1 MKKKKNINK
10 DADEENDKKII
21 KRTLRLEA
29 RVTEQ
34 EYAKAKELAKTCGLS
49 MSNYV
54 RRTALGQHPRQRLTE
69 REVEALCSLTD
80 ARGDLI
86 RIVAAVKSIQ
96 ADRRA
101 MYFSD
106 TRFVERWMI
115 AATQLI
121 NRWGKSQYH
130 TPWRKCHKILRQQGQ
145 GGYSQSQSVAR

>member
-1 MKKKKNINK
+1 MKKKNNT
-10 DADEENDKKII
+10 DNEVDEENDKKVIR
-21 KRTLRLEA
+21 RTLRLEA

-69 REVEALCSLTD
+69 HEVEALCSLTD

-96 ADRRA
+96 ADKRA
-101 MYFSD
+101 LYFSD

-121 NRWGKSQYH
+121 NRWGQIENYL
-130 TPWRKCHKILRQQGQ
+130 TE
-145 GGYSQSQSVAR
+145 

>member
-1 MKKKKNINK
+1 MKKKKNINNEV
-10 DADEENDKKII
+10 DEENDQKVL
-21 KRTLRLEA
+21 RRSLRLEA
-29 RVTEQ
+29 RVSEQ
-34 EYAKAKELAKTCGLS
+34 EYAKAAELAKTCGLS

-54 RRTALGQHPRQRLTE
+54 RCTALGQHPRQRLTE

-86 RIVAAVKSIQ
+86 RIAAAVRAIQ
-96 ADRRA
+96 ADKRA

-121 NRWGKSQYH
+121 NRWNQIENYL
-130 TPWRKCHKILRQQGQ
+130 TE
-145 GGYSQSQSVAR
+145 

>member
-1 MKKKKNINK
+1 MKKKKNTDNEV
-10 DADEENDKKII
+10 DEENDKKVIR
-21 KRTLRLEA
+21 RTLRLEA

-96 ADRRA
+96 ADKRA
-101 MYFSD
+101 LYFSD

-115 AATQLI
+115 AATQLM
-121 NRWGKSQYH
+121 NRWGQIENFL
-130 TPWRKCHKILRQQGQ
+130 TE
-145 GGYSQSQSVAR
+145 

>member
-1 MKKKKNINK
+1 MKKKKKNTNK
-10 DADEENDKKII
+10 DVNEENDKKVTR
-21 KRTLRLEA
+21 RTLRLEA

-34 EYAKAKELAKTCGLS
+34 EYTQATELAKTCGLS
-49 MSNYV
+49 ISDYV

-86 RIVAAVKSIQ
+86 RIAASVKSIQ

-101 MYFSD
+101 IYFND
-106 TRFVERWMI
+106 TRFVEQWMR

-121 NRWGKSQYH
+121 NRWSQIENYL
-130 TPWRKCHKILRQQGQ
+130 TE
-145 GGYSQSQSVAR
+145 